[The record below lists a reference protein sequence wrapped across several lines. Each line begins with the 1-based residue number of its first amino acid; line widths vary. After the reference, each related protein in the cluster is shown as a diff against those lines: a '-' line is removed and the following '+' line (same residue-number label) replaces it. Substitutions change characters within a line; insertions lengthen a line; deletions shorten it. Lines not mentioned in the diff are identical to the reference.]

1 MIVLVTGASGFI
13 GRNIAPSEKCDVV
26 IKKIFRSS
34 VKLIPECDEVLFID
48 SIDGSTNWD
57 GYLHEVDVV
66 IHLSGVAHTKYTDES
81 QLSEINTRGAI
92 RLAEEA
98 VKQGVKR
105 FVFVSSIGVNG
116 TSTQAEPFSLDS
128 EPSPHNGYAQSK
140 HDAEIG
146 LKKIAKETVLE
157 VVIVRPTLVYGPDAP
172 GNFGVLTKL
181 IKKLPV
187 LPFGL
192 ATNRRDFISVQNLA
206 DLLVTCATHPNAAGH
221 TFLAS
226 DGETVSIKEFTNA
239 IAKGLGKKVI
249 QLPVPVTLM
258 RLAGKLTGK
267 SAMIE
272 QLYGNLEV
280 DSSNIKEVL
289 GWTPP
294 FTMEQSMALLKQMDK

>member
-1 MIVLVTGASGFI
+1 MILVTGASGFVGSTLFAL
-13 GRNIAPSEKCDVV
+13 GRGDLKAV
-26 IKKIFRSS
+26 FRAT
-34 VKLIPECDEVLFID
+34 DEVTFSDGYLVD
-48 SIDGSTNWD
+48 SIDGKTVWD
-57 GYLHEVDVV
+57 GAFDNVNTI
-66 IHLSGVAHTKYTDES
+66 IHLAGLAHSHSFSSKDYNRVNVAGT
-81 QLSEINTRGAI
+81 L
-92 RLAEEA
+92 RLATKAAEA
-98 VKQGVKR
+98 GVQR
-105 FVFVSSIGVNG
+105 LVFVSSIGVNG
-116 TSTQAEPFSLDS
+116 ASTSSVPFSAVS
-128 EPSPHNGYAQSK
+128 ELTPHNCYAQSK
-140 HDAEIG
+140 LDAELG
-146 LKKIAKETVLE
+146 LADIAAETGLE
-157 VVIVRPTLVYGPDAP
+157 LVVVRPTLVYGAHAP
-172 GNFGVLTKL
+172 GNFCSLSKL
-181 IKKLPV
+181 VSKLPF
-187 LPFGL
+187 LPFGF
-192 ATNRRDFISVQNLA
+192 ANNKRDFISVNNLA

-226 DGETVSIKEFTNA
+226 DSETVSIKEFTNA

>member
-1 MIVLVTGASGFI
+1 MKILMTGSTGFI
-13 GRNIAPSEKCDVV
+13 GNYLASLEIIDRYVVRIGEKHNFQSC
-26 IKKIFRSS
+26 FA
-34 VKLIPECDEVLFID
+34 ID
-48 SIDGSTNWD
+48 SLNAETNWD
-57 GYLHEVDVV
+57 GAFEGIEVV
-66 IHLSGVAHTKYTDES
+66 IHLAGLAHSNRFSEQDYEKVNVAGT
-81 QLSEINTRGAI
+81 L
-92 RLAEEA
+92 RLACEA
-98 VKQGVKR
+98 SKQGVRR

-116 TSTQAEPFSLDS
+116 TYTSNEPFSVNS
-128 EPSPHNGYAQSK
+128 SVNPHNEYAQSK
-140 HDAEIG
+140 YNAELG
-146 LKKIAKETVLE
+146 LKKIAEESGLE

-172 GNFGVLTKL
+172 GNFGMLTKL
-181 IKKLPV
+181 IKRLPL

-226 DGETVSIKEFTNA
+226 DSETVSTKEFTNA
-239 IAKGLGKKVI
+239 IAKGLDKKI
-249 QLPVPVTLM
+249 FQLPVPVTLM
-258 RLAGKLTGK
+258 RLAGKLIGK

-294 FTMEQSMALLKQMDK
+294 FTMEQSMALLKHTDK

>member
-1 MIVLVTGASGFI
+1 MILVTGASGFVGSTLFAL
-13 GRNIAPSEKCDVV
+13 GRGDLKAV
-26 IKKIFRSS
+26 FRAT
-34 VKLIPECDEVLFID
+34 DEVTFSDGYLVD
-48 SIDGSTNWD
+48 SIDGKTVWD
-57 GYLHEVDVV
+57 GAFDNVNTI
-66 IHLSGVAHTKYTDES
+66 IHLAGLAHSHSFSSKDYNRVNVAGT
-81 QLSEINTRGAI
+81 L
-92 RLAEEA
+92 RLATKAAEA
-98 VKQGVKR
+98 GVRR

-116 TSTQAEPFSLDS
+116 TSTQAEPFALDS
-128 EPSPHNGYAQSK
+128 EPSPHNDYAQSK
-140 HDAEIG
+140 YDAEIG
-146 LKKIAKETVLE
+146 LKKIAKETGLE

-172 GNFGVLTKL
+172 GNFGMLTKL
-181 IKKLPV
+181 IKRLGV

-226 DGETVSIKEFTNA
+226 DSETVSIKKFTNA
-239 IAKGLGKKVI
+239 IANGLGKKAI
-249 QLPVPVTLM
+249 QLPVPVSLM
-258 RLAGKLTGK
+258 RFAGRLTGK

-294 FTMEQSMALLKQMDK
+294 FTMEQSMAFLKHTDK

>member
-1 MIVLVTGASGFI
+1 MGKIVVTGASGFV
-13 GRNIAPSEKCDVV
+13 GRHVLNLVPDAIPVMRSKAQCPDFISVPSLDDSVPWKILLGKNIDA
-26 IKKIFRSS
+26 I
-34 VKLIPECDEVLFID
+34 
-48 SIDGSTNWD
+48 
-57 GYLHEVDVV
+57 
-66 IHLSGVAHTKYTDES
+66 IHLAGLAHGSFFSDVDYHNVNVKGT
-81 QLSEINTRGAI
+81 LH
-92 RLAEEA
+92 LAEEA
-98 VKQGVKR
+98 AKVGVSR

-116 TSTQAEPFSLDS
+116 MSTTTRPFNVSS
-128 EPSPHNGYAQSK
+128 ELIPHNEYSK
-140 HDAEIG
+140 SKYDAEIG
-146 LKKIAKETVLE
+146 LKKIAKETGLE

-172 GNFGVLTKL
+172 GNFGMLTKL
-181 IKKLPV
+181 IKRLGV

-226 DGETVSIKEFTNA
+226 DSETVSIKKFTNA
-239 IAKGLGKKVI
+239 IANGLGKKAI
-249 QLPVPVTLM
+249 QLPVPVSLM
-258 RLAGKLTGK
+258 RFAGRLTGK

-294 FTMEQSMALLKQMDK
+294 FTMEQSMALLKHTDK

>member
-1 MIVLVTGASGFI
+1 MSKSILVTGATGFV
-13 GRNIAPSEKCDVV
+13 GRELTTLENDFHCVV
-26 IKKIFRSS
+26 RLGEAHSFENAFSVRS
-34 VKLIPECDEVLFID
+34 ID
-48 SIDGSTNWD
+48 SSTDWEGCFD
-57 GYLHEVDVV
+57 DVDSI
-66 IHLSGVAHTKYTDES
+66 IHLAGLAHSKKFSVNDYN
-81 QLSEINTRGAI
+81 LVNTAGTL
-92 RLAEEA
+92 RLAHEA
-98 VKQGVKR
+98 AEAGVRR

-116 TSTQAEPFSLDS
+116 TSTQAEPFTLDS
-128 EPSPHNGYAQSK
+128 EPSPHNDYARSK
-140 HDAEIG
+140 YDAEIG
-146 LKKIAKETVLE
+146 LKKIAKETGLE

-172 GNFGVLTKL
+172 GNFGMLTKL
-181 IKKLPV
+181 IKRLPV
-187 LPFGL
+187 LPFGF

-239 IAKGLGKKVI
+239 IAKGLDKKI
-249 QLPVPVTLM
+249 FQLPVPVTLM

-280 DSSNIKEVL
+280 DSSHIKEVL

-294 FTMEQSMALLKQMDK
+294 FTMEQSMAFLKHTDK